1 MSPKEIA
8 MTTAIVEYDFKPLA
22 RIGSP
27 ENMRDMM
34 RSERMQNA
42 LRDILPKFSDEPD
55 PDKHI
60 ARLVAQAGI
69 AFMNTPRLADCTQIS
84 IFEAMMNVASTG
96 LSLARQAG
104 EAYLIPF
111 RDNRKGV
118 TNAQFMPG
126 YRGLIRLAHQTAAVR
141 SVDVVSVFA
150 DEQFEYEE
158 RADGPHLLHVPD
170 FDADRVDKDIRYV
183 YCRILMFPGG
193 SKVIVMNRK
202 EIEKIRS
209 TSKQKDGDPWRY
221 HWGEMAKKTVI
232 KRALKTLPQSISD
245 KTGAML
251 ARAVE
256 LDNRAAGFDFDSD
269 ELKEYKVEQ
278 QKQLDAEWKERM
290 EADKDAVD
298 ALPDLKA
305 GIDALVSDVAAKL
318 KTDTDGAKAVIDGMA
333 KKKLGAPEITT
344 QDSLTLVR
352 EAWEAE

>member
-118 TNAQFMPG
+118 TIQSGGCDVSCPCACPPLEMSIGTP
-126 YRGLIRLAHQTAAVR
+126 YATA
-141 SVDVVSVFA
+141 
-150 DEQFEYEE
+150 
-158 RADGPHLLHVPD
+158 
-170 FDADRVDKDIRYV
+170 
-183 YCRILMFPGG
+183 
-193 SKVIVMNRK
+193 RK
-202 EIEKIRS
+202 
-209 TSKQKDGDPWRY
+209 
-221 HWGEMAKKTVI
+221 
-232 KRALKTLPQSISD
+232 
-245 KTGAML
+245 
-251 ARAVE
+251 
-256 LDNRAAGFDFDSD
+256 
-269 ELKEYKVEQ
+269 
-278 QKQLDAEWKERM
+278 
-290 EADKDAVD
+290 
-298 ALPDLKA
+298 
-305 GIDALVSDVAAKL
+305 
-318 KTDTDGAKAVIDGMA
+318 
-333 KKKLGAPEITT
+333 
-344 QDSLTLVR
+344 
-352 EAWEAE
+352 